1 MADMDDTTV
10 NKDRRARVQRHRG
23 RGEQTLIYF
32 GKLARMFLYQSD
44 WKVIPMS
51 AIIAALVSLVVR
63 NGFFATME
71 GTLKGAFALTCVAIW
86 NGSFNSILVICRE
99 RNIIKREHRSGLHIT
114 AYVLSHMI
122 FQLLLCLVQAGI
134 TIYVF
139 SFMGVKFPEQGM
151 MTQWMTVDIGIT
163 VFIISYASDMISLFV
178 SSLVHS
184 TTTAMT
190 VMPFILIVQLVFSGG
205 IFNLPAWSNV
215 LSQFTISNYGLK
227 CVAAQAD
234 YNSLP
239 MDTAWKTLEKLSNN
253 EISRSYTVGEIVDFL
268 RDESNPTIMG
278 FRESETDTR
287 ELVSVLVGE
296 EYADMVSLMTD
307 LDDKM
312 TVGEVIDAL
321 ADNPLLL
328 EQRERTVEFNMTV
341 GEIIDL
347 IGRNEVK
354 NMVQNGTAKVSQVQA
369 YRHDPGLVTEYWLT
383 MCGFALLF
391 AVLAVISLEF
401 IDKDKR

>member
-1 MADMDDTTV
+1 MADTE
-10 NKDRRARVQRHRG
+10 KRRSRSRVQRHRG
-23 RGEQTLIYF
+23 RGEQAFIYF

-51 AIIAALVSLVVR
+51 AVIAALVSLVVR
-63 NGFFATME
+63 NGFFLTME

-114 AYVLSHMI
+114 AYVLSHMV
-122 FQLLLCLVQAGI
+122 FQLLLCLAQAGI
-134 TIYVF
+134 TMYVF

-151 MTQWMTVDIGIT
+151 MTQWMTVDIGIS
-163 VFIISYASDMISLFV
+163 VFIISYASDMLSLFV

-205 IFNLPAWSNV
+205 IFNLPAWSDA

-227 CVAAQAD
+227 CIAAQAD

-239 MDTAWKTLEKLSNN
+239 MATAWNTIEKLNDN
-253 EISRSYTVGEIVDFL
+253 KISRSYTVGQITDL
-268 RDESNPTIMG
+268 LCDESNTTIKG
-278 FRESETDTR
+278 FREREVDTA
-287 ELVSVLVGE
+287 VFISALVGE
-296 EYADMVSLMTD
+296 EYAGTVSMMTG
-307 LDDKM
+307 LDE
-312 TVGEVIDAL
+312 T
-321 ADNPLLL
+321 
-328 EQRERTVEFNMTV
+328 MTV
-341 GEIIDL
+341 GEIIDAAAENPVMQKQRDRVVEFDMTVGEVVDL
-347 IGRNEVK
+347 IGRDEVK
-354 NMVQNGTAKVSQVQA
+354 DVVQNGTARVSRVEA
-369 YRHDPGLVTEYWLT
+369 YSHEPVLVAEYWLK

-391 AVLAVISLEF
+391 ALLAVISLEF